1 MKRYIKSAITETTP
15 DFIVGGIE
23 QDIIR
28 YLDSGAKVYIESGAA
43 NDEIISYSDPY
54 GYGKELVLT
63 TTGTIFPKQLCLYD
77 YTYVDSEDFEGNL
90 FVQVG

>member
-1 MKRYIKSAITETTP
+1 MKRYIKSAITEITP
-15 DFIVGGIE
+15 DFIIGGIE
-23 QDIIR
+23 QDIVS
-28 YLDSGAKVYIESGAA
+28 YLDRGAKVYIESGAA

-54 GYGKELVLT
+54 GYGKELVFT

-77 YTYVDSEDFEGNL
+77 YTYVDCDDFEGSL

>member
-15 DFIVGGIE
+15 DFIIGGIE
-23 QDIIR
+23 QDIIS
-28 YLDSGAKVYIESGAA
+28 YLNRGAEVYIESGAA
-43 NDEIISYSDPY
+43 NDQILSYSDPY
-54 GYGKELVLT
+54 GYGKELVFT

-77 YTYVDSEDFEGNL
+77 YTYVDSEEFEGSL